1 MNAALLTHLKA
12 DERRLIQRTTPAELA
27 HLDEDEAIEL
37 LDTVRRARNKAR
49 GQYRRPAARKVS
61 AKAARGVAASG
72 NDKAALSLEA
82 FEEALARVTRRV
94 SVLARESA
102 RDLKQERLAAA
113 RASGTGP
120 VAGPSAAQRIGTARP
135 TAGRSRTRTP
145 SATKN
150 RADLAARGARR
161 QAARDTR

>member
-27 HLDEDEAIEL
+27 RLDEDEAIEL

-49 GQYRRPAARKVS
+49 GQYRRPAARTVAGKGS
-61 AKAARGVAASG
+61 RGLAASG

-94 SVLARESA
+94 STLARDSA
-102 RDLKQERLAAA
+102 RQLKDERLAAA
-113 RASGTGP
+113 RTGSAGPAASVSGPRSTGP
-120 VAGPSAAQRIGTARP
+120 SSTAPARKGARKPSAV
-135 TAGRSRTRTP
+135 
-145 SATKN
+145 KN
-150 RADLAARGARR
+150 RADIAARGARR
-161 QAARDTR
+161 QAKRDSR